1 MQKTARSALALL
13 TACAVSAATAVG
25 SPAAGAP
32 GGSRLEGLLVD
43 VDGRTASGF
52 TLHLIDRDGRDIRQ
66 SMTAADGLY
75 SFSELAPG
83 SYSLGIED
91 PAGRMAVV
99 DAPPFRLGRDS
110 LARRDVRL
118 MQGGPEAQSA
128 AFAANPSI
136 GLWWAGLSPQ
146 ARVWTVVGVVLIA
159 LITVKALDSDGGET
173 DASPVTPIP

>member
-13 TACAVSAATAVG
+13 TACAVSVAAARG
-25 SPAAGAP
+25 SPPVGAS
-32 GGSRLEGLLVD
+32 GGSRLEGLLVN

-52 TLHLIDRDGRDIRQ
+52 TLHLIDREGRDVGQ

-75 SFSELAPG
+75 SFPELPPG
-83 SYSLGIED
+83 NYSLGVED

-110 LARRDVRL
+110 LVRHDVRL
-118 MQGGPEAQSA
+118 MQGGPDAQSA

-159 LITVKALDSDGGET
+159 LITVKALDSDGSEI
-173 DASPVTPIP
+173 DASPITPIP